1 MKTINAAQS
10 ELMPALIEAY
20 RKAIYR
26 VEFGE
31 PPVDLQVDQFS
42 SGLSALMQQ
51 HEAHCCGL
59 VTASNPRG
67 QLRDE
72 ADNARRHHRLLRCVD
87 ALGYA
92 HLTAWGLDPDERW
105 PDEQGILIPGIP
117 KPAACKLAAEFEQN
131 ALLWMSGEAIPR
143 LILLR

>member
-1 MKTINAAQS
+1 MKTIYAAQS

-26 VEFGE
+26 IEVGE
-31 PPVDLQVDQFS
+31 QPFDLRVDQLS

-51 HEAHCCGL
+51 REVHCCGL

-67 QLRDE
+67 QVRDE
-72 ADNARRHHRLLRCVD
+72 ADNARRHHHLLRCVD

-105 PDEQGILIPGIP
+105 PDEQSLLILGIP
-117 KPAACKLAAEFEQN
+117 RPAACELAAEFEQN
-131 ALLWMSGEAIPR
+131 ALLWMTGEAIPR